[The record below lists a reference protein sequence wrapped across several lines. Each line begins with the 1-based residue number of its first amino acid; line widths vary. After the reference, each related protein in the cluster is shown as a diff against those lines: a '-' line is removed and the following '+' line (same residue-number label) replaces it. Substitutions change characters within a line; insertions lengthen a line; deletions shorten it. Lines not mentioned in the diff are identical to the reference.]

1 MKEDVKDLENQ
12 NRILDANSKRKRGNA
27 GNEMSAKLA
36 EIDSLRDEVREKQS
50 QISELKTEVRKK
62 ETEIKGLN
70 HDLLEGQKEIRKLTE
85 QKTELKG
92 EVDKLEAVGGEM
104 KKDILKL
111 NGELEKRQK
120 DIEDKAMDIV
130 DWKKRTERLEY
141 DLEAVTEKLN
151 ETSEGHRIRI
161 KGELEREF
169 GVKII
174 ELEKSLKLKGLD
186 LENLEDENRKKEK
199 EIQELRAKL
208 KTKNRQMIEFNKYL
222 MGTIKKT
229 KKEKETGEE
238 SSDQMIQLIKGKNKA
253 VDTEA
258 ERADDVSLLINQN
271 KDILK
276 ELLKEKSKFQIL
288 KDDYEHLKQ
297 NYEDSRAKK
306 ERMATELIETKNMN
320 NEFKEQ
326 NMFYK
331 RELEAK
337 TKRMRV
343 LEEELRF
350 LEKKLDTAAKE
361 NENLYTVIKGIR
373 GGEYDSNDVLTKMK
387 RNVDAKIEENRQLT
401 VALDLR
407 DRQIQD
413 LKRKLEEHKITMSGV
428 IDMSQYNTNTN
439 QQVDLGQTP
448 EDLVPLS
455 QAMAIGRN
463 ERHALEKKN
472 EQLRGHNQDLK
483 TLLAAK
489 TDELEKK
496 EKALRRARE
505 ELEALRVRNKQG
517 NEDNRMMDENL
528 ESLEKVLKE
537 RNREIES
544 LENQVGILQQRS
556 RENAEKIGLFEKEN
570 MKLRG
575 EGTEK
580 ANIVIQLETELR
592 QKNQQLRELGANV

>member
-1 MKEDVKDLENQ
+1 MKDLENQ

-130 DWKKRTERLEY
+130 EWKKRTERLEY

-186 LENLEDENRKKEK
+186 VENLEDENRKKEK

-505 ELEALRVRNKQG
+505 ELEALRVRNKKG